1 MDDLSTNKTGILH
14 NNMFGVVSGYYNN
27 SKYLGGCRRIYNIDS
42 ILHLKKTKKLTLESD
57 EKLKELD
64 LSGLKSLEEFNL
76 HYMDNLRSL
85 KLNNRKLKKYEQYG
99 CNKLKSLDFSKLKS
113 LKEIYLDRVKLKTI
127 VIARK
132 TKVIKGKRQK
142 TKVLRLKLHKK

>member
-1 MDDLSTNKTGILH
+1 
-14 NNMFGVVSGYYNN
+14 
-27 SKYLGGCRRIYNIDS
+27 
-42 ILHLKKTKKLTLESD
+42 
-57 EKLKELD
+57 
-64 LSGLKSLEEFNL
+64 
-76 HYMDNLRSL
+76 MDNLRSL